1 MELSQQNKQ
10 LKIQL
15 VAQLVKLTNQTTLR
29 LIILGQLRMKMTLD
43 LKLKLLLIK
52 IIQAL
57 EVEEDFKLIRTLIQ
71 IQTKIQAL
79 ILDQTQA
86 QVQAQTL
93 GQIQAQIQAQTQA
106 QTLIK
111 IQMQLLKQLSL
122 NLAMM

>member
-1 MELSQQNKQ
+1 MELNQQNKQ

-15 VAQLVKLTNQTTLR
+15 VARLVKLTNQTTLR
-29 LIILGQLRMKMTLD
+29 LIILGQLRMQMTLD
-43 LKLKLLLIK
+43 LKLKLLLTK

-71 IQTKIQAL
+71 IQTKLQAL

-86 QVQAQTL
+86 QIQAQTL
-93 GQIQAQIQAQTQA
+93 GQIQAQTQA

-111 IQMQLLKQLSL
+111 IQMQLSKQLSL